1 MRCKNRVHMR
11 GIGRVRLLWVNR
23 IPTRGKGRI
32 RIRWIDSISLRY
44 VHH

>member
-1 MRCKNRVHMR
+1 MRCRNRVHMR
-11 GIGRVRLLWVNR
+11 GTSRVSMQWINR
-23 IPTRGKGRI
+23 VPTRGKGRI

>member
-1 MRCKNRVHMR
+1 MRCSNRVPMR
-11 GIGRVRLLWVNR
+11 ETSRVRLLWINR
-23 IPTRGKGRI
+23 STTRGIGRI

>member
-1 MRCKNRVHMR
+1 MRETS
-11 GIGRVRLLWVNR
+11 RVRMLWVNR

-44 VHH
+44 IHH